1 MCRTDA
7 TPRGPN
13 SRCQDA
19 ILQQLLSRCNRRTA
33 GRNGW
38 EGKVRRYISA
48 VMPALSFRSRILLA
62 LLLLGAVPSAFLSA
76 GLVVTLLRFNPAR
89 ATTSALE
96 PVRTSGKALL
106 DALDTTRLNPREH
119 RALHDHVKELNK
131 SLTLSRRGFAY
142 SRYKTFG
149 LALVVSVLG
158 ILLLYSAILLARSL
172 SRQLALPIDELL
184 GWMGRIRRHE
194 ALPLEETRGGA
205 PEFAVLRTALR
216 ETAASLALARASELE
231 SERLRA
237 FREVA
242 RRVAHEMKNPLTP
255 VRFAIGQLARS
266 GLAEQQ
272 EALEVLR
279 VESARLEQ
287 LARDFAN
294 LGRLPEGPAAEV
306 DLGEL
311 LAELLH
317 TSIPAEMRHSLQVKE
332 GSPHI
337 VGHYDP
343 LRRAFGNL
351 IRNAVEASGARG
363 TLEVFVSPDGDGV
376 RVAIADHGPGVS
388 AALRSRI
395 FEPYVTDK
403 VEGTGLGLAIVKQAV
418 DLHHGTVEVAET
430 PGGGATFIV
439 RLPTSASSLSPVLSR
454 QPAEDRRVADR
465 RRRTS

>member
-1 MCRTDA
+1 
-7 TPRGPN
+7 
-13 SRCQDA
+13 
-19 ILQQLLSRCNRRTA
+19 
-33 GRNGW
+33 
-38 EGKVRRYISA
+38 
-48 VMPALSFRSRILLA
+48 MPALSFRNRILLA

-76 GLVVTLLRFNPAR
+76 GLVATLLRFNPAR
-89 ATTSALE
+89 SSQAVLE
-96 PVRTSGKALL
+96 PVRTTGKALL
-106 DALDTTRLNPREH
+106 DALDTTRLNPKEH
-119 RALHDHVKELNK
+119 GALRDHVRKLN
-131 SLTLSRRGFAY
+131 SALVLSRRGFFY
-142 SRYKTFG
+142 SRYKVRG
-149 LALVVSVLG
+149 LAVAISVLG
-158 ILLLYSAILLARSL
+158 LLLLYAAVLLARSL
-172 SRQLALPIDELL
+172 SRQLALPIDELV

-194 ALPLEETRGGA
+194 PLPPEETRRGA

-216 ETAASLALARASELE
+216 ETAASLALARAAELE

-255 VRFAIGQLARS
+255 VRFAIGQLGRS
-266 GLAEQQ
+266 STAEQQ

-279 VESARLEQ
+279 VETAPLEQ

-311 LAELLH
+311 LGELLH

-351 IRNAVEASGARG
+351 IRNAVEASGGRG

-388 AALRSRI
+388 AGLSTRI

-403 VEGTGLGLAIVKQAV
+403 VEGTGLGLAIVKQAI
-418 DLHHGTVEVAET
+418 DLHHGTVEVAPT
-430 PGGGATFIV
+430 QGGGATFIV
-439 RLPTSASSLSPVLSR
+439 RLPRSGAARLPTPVP
-454 QPAEDRRVADR
+454 QPADERRVADR
-465 RRRTS
+465 RRRTP

>member
-1 MCRTDA
+1 
-7 TPRGPN
+7 
-13 SRCQDA
+13 
-19 ILQQLLSRCNRRTA
+19 
-33 GRNGW
+33 
-38 EGKVRRYISA
+38 
-48 VMPALSFRSRILLA
+48 MPALSFRSRILLA

-89 ATTSALE
+89 ATQEALR
-96 PVRTSGKALL
+96 PVRISGKALL
-106 DALDTTRLNPREH
+106 DALDTTRLSPREH
-119 RALHDHVKELNK
+119 GALHEHAARLNRAIIY
-131 SLTLSRRGFAY
+131 SSRGFFY
-142 SRYKTFG
+142 SRYKTGG
-149 LALVVSVLG
+149 LAVVVSVLAV
-158 ILLLYSAILLARSL
+158 LLLYSAILLARSL
-172 SRQLALPIDELL
+172 SRQLALPIDELV

-194 ALPLEETRGGA
+194 PLPPEETRGGA

-216 ETAASLALARASELE
+216 ETAASLALARGSELE

-255 VRFAIGQLARS
+255 VRFAIGQLGRS
-266 GLAEQQ
+266 SIPEQQ

-279 VESARLEQ
+279 VETARLEQ

-317 TSIPAEMRHSLQVKE
+317 TSIPAEMQHSLQVKE

-351 IRNAVEASGARG
+351 IRNAVEASGGRG

-418 DLHHGTVEVAET
+418 DLHHGTVEVAQT
-430 PGGGATFIV
+430 QGGGATFIV
-439 RLPTSASSLSPVLSR
+439 RLPRSAAARPPAPVS
-454 QPAEDRRVADR
+454 QAAEERRVADR
-465 RRRTS
+465 RRRTP